1 MVFHNSGDEKVYI
14 SSADWMTRNLD
25 HRVEVATPIYDNAL
39 KQIIIDILELQFKD
53 RAKARL
59 IDSSQRNHY
68 VRRGNKMKLRS
79 QIAIYDYLKKR
90 ENS

>member
-1 MVFHNSGDEKVYI
+1 MRRSST

-25 HRVEVATPIYDNAL
+25 HRVEVATPIFDPEL
-39 KQIIIDILELQFKD
+39 KQTIIDILELQFRD
-53 RAKARL
+53 RVKARL

-68 VRRGNKMKLRS
+68 VRRGNKLKLRS

-90 ENS
+90 EQSK